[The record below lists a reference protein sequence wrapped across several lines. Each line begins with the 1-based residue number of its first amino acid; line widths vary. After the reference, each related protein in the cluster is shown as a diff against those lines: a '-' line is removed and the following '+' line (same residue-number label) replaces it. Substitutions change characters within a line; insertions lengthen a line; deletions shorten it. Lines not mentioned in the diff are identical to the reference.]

1 MYDVHVEHTQEDPDA
16 DAEDGHG
23 EPEPGHGAGR
33 VGGPQEAVGARAG
46 ARDGVR
52 RLGRHLQRV
61 PGYVHNLKLEIDA
74 ASKI

>member
-33 VGGPQEAVGARAG
+33 VGGPKEAVGARAR